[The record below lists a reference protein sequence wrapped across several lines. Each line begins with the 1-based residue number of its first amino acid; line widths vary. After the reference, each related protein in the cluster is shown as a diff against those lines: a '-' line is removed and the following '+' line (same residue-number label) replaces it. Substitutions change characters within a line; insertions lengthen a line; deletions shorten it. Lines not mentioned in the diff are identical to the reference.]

1 MGFFSIFESFL
12 FLSLL
17 EGWVG
22 GGSFFEVAVVFIGVW
37 VGVGVKKWKKI
48 ELFE

>member
-1 MGFFSIFESFL
+1 
-12 FLSLL
+12 
-17 EGWVG
+17 VG
-22 GGSFFEVAVVFIGVW
+22 SVSFFEVEVVFLGVG